1 MTTTFN
7 IENLPSKARYKN
19 LEDRIKYENMEEYI
33 NNDQKEE
40 AYAWINTFQTY
51 MNQHLYEYLSDNS
64 AYDTSKRC
72 RDLVHILNIIKKN
85 INELVDSASYEV
97 INSNI
102 DNFINILMFNRY
114 DNCSIISPSEYS
126 NMDSV
131 KEIDDI
137 CEDITYAKYNSCE
150 INNSIYCEKIKKHL
164 EKQNSKINAVYST
177 SNEELIKIIKYY
189 DFTSYENFEKIFQLI
204 TCSPCTNTESS
215 YSPKNISI
223 SAGISLFGLTF
234 IGLFFYR
241 NSPLGTWFSS
251 KILKGKTMGNNLIH
265 EITEKVSDNTS
276 ESLYMDPPNIGY
288 QVSYGTTEDF

>member
-7 IENLPSKARYKN
+7 VQNLPSKARYKN
-19 LEDRIKYENMEEYI
+19 LEDSIDYEDMNLYI

-64 AYDTSKRC
+64 TYDTSKRC

-85 INELVDSASYEV
+85 INDLEDSESYAS

-102 DNFINILMFNRY
+102 DNFINGLMFNGY
-114 DNCSIISPSEYS
+114 DNCSTISPSEHT
-126 NMDSV
+126 NMDTV
-131 KEIDDI
+131 KEIDDT
-137 CEDITYAKYNSCE
+137 CEDIMYTKHNSCE
-150 INNSIYCEKIKKHL
+150 INNSIHCEEIKKHL
-164 EKQNSKINAVYST
+164 EVQNNVIKAVYASGK
-177 SNEELIKIIKYY
+177 EEHIKIIKFY
-189 DFTSYENFEKIFQLI
+189 DFTSYENFENILQLI
-204 TCSPCTNTESS
+204 TCSPCTNAESS

-265 EITEKVSDNTS
+265 EITEKLSDNTS
-276 ESLYMDPPNIGY
+276 ESLYMDPPNLGY